1 MKQHPITSFFIGL
14 IASGLIL
21 GALYLLFGLLTFSLA
36 GGETLQQIES
46 QTTALLIGTIIV
58 AIIAIMIARQYIKT
72 GRKFAA
78 YGINVFPLT
87 ALVIVGVLYFDSL
100 HSHTQFDKTVWGQ
113 DKWKPLNMAT
123 TLVKEKKLIGLTR
136 QEVKEM
142 LGQGFEENGDANT
155 DRGSILYLVKEDWTL
170 TVYFQKDKVVD
181 TELRLPFLGV

>member
-1 MKQHPITSFFIGL
+1 MKRHPIISFFIGL
-14 IASGLIL
+14 IVSGLIL
-21 GALYLLFGLLTFSLA
+21 GALYLVFGLLTFSLA
-36 GGETLQQIES
+36 GGETLRQIES
-46 QTTALLIGTIIV
+46 QTTALLIGTIIAV
-58 AIIAIMIARQYIKT
+58 TIAAMTFRHFFKT

-78 YGINVFPLT
+78 YGIGILPLV
-87 ALVIVGVLYFDSL
+87 ALVIVGVFYFDSL
-100 HSHTQFDKTVWGQ
+100 HSHTQFDKTVWQQ

-142 LGQGFEENGDANT
+142 LGQGFEEHADANT